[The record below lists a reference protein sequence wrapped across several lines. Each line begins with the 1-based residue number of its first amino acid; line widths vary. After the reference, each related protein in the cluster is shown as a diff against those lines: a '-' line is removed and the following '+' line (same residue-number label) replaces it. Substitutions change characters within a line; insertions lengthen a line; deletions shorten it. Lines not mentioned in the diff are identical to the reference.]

1 MEWFMCAK
9 RTDKSSEDQEGTET
23 QSAEQL
29 ADAPVEQVEV
39 ATDKDATSEPGF
51 ALVLDDEI
59 NRLLGKLKSGDA
71 LNPQEEMRL
80 NLHYKCQVTS
90 SNTMSQSDLVAQDV
104 VQTQAVDAQETVQ
117 PAADEEPGVELN
129 SVDVVEVLAVT
140 SKSATG
146 FHRAGLKFERLNAIP
161 VEVLADGSGLVG
173 DYPLTISQVQAIR
186 DEPHLKCEVIHDG
199 VTV

>member
-1 MEWFMCAK
+1 MCAK

-29 ADAPVEQVEV
+29 ADAPVEQTET
-39 ATDKDATSEPGF
+39 ATAQDATSEPGF
-51 ALVLDDEI
+51 ALVLDDE
-59 NRLLGKLKSGDA
+59 LKTEQIGEPVA
-71 LNPQEEMRL
+71 QEE
-80 NLHYKCQVTS
+80 
-90 SNTMSQSDLVAQDV
+90 
-104 VQTQAVDAQETVQ
+104 VQTQPDDALDTVQIPAVDAQETVHQ
-117 PAADEEPGVELN
+117 ATDEEPSIELN

-140 SKSATG
+140 SKSEAG
-146 FHRAGLKFERLNAIP
+146 FYRAGLKFERLNAIP

-173 DYPLTISQVQAIR
+173 EYVLTISQVQAIR

>member
-1 MEWFMCAK
+1 MCAQ
-9 RTDKSSEDQEGTET
+9 RRDKQQEESASPTSEQLASVDLEKTEGTET
-23 QSAEQL
+23 Q
-29 ADAPVEQVEV
+29 
-39 ATDKDATSEPGF
+39 DATSQPEF

-59 NRLLGKLKSGDA
+59 KRLLEKLKSGDE

-90 SNTMSQSDLVAQDV
+90 SNTMNQSDLVAQDV

-117 PAADEEPGVELN
+117 SLGDEISTLEPPHADI
-129 SVDVVEVLAVT
+129 VEVLAVT
-140 SKSATG
+140 SKSEAG
-146 FHRAGLKFERLNAIP
+146 FYRAGLKFERLNATP

-186 DEPHLKCEVIHDG
+186 NEPHLKCELVHHK
-199 VTV
+199 VTM